1 MAEILVQIV
10 LERLLSF
17 VEGEIGLICSVDKEM
32 KKLSSK
38 LTTIKAVLE
47 VAEQK
52 QLQDKLIQI
61 WLRKL
66 KQAVYEIDDVLDE
79 STTEAAQLEFKRHN
93 SGSFNKELSN
103 KMNGSGRSSFI
114 VHFR

>member
-1 MAEILVQIV
+1 MAETLLVEIV
-10 LERLLSF
+10 LERLASF
-17 VEGEIGLICSVDKEM
+17 VEGEIGLICGVGKEK

-47 VAEQK
+47 DAEQK
-52 QLQDKLIQI
+52 QLQNKAIKI

-79 STTEAAQLEFKRHN
+79 SATKAAQLEFKRNN
-93 SGSFNKELSN
+93 SGSLDKVKKPCFGMHHIPKLL
-103 KMNGSGRSSFI
+103 
-114 VHFR
+114 